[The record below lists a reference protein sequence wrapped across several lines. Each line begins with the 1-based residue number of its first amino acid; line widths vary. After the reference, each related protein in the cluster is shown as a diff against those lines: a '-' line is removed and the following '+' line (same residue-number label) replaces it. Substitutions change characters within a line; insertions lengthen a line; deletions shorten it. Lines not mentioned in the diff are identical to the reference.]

1 MHADSATEAHLG
13 SSAARGVTPTSLQ
26 FCVFQTRFLR
36 YWGCPGFAVTTVRE
50 NTIFFFFLD
59 FNRWGCCFFPSLRP
73 GHEKVHFFPP
83 KHSGPNSPHLEPG
96 GEKKKIRPEAAYLGL
111 QFWTRVV
118 LQKVLIFVVPV
129 LLSAHSSARC
139 SFHTSSWKRCFS
151 KRPAWELT
159 PHSFT
164 LVLHGSEWLDF
175 VLFKKLLFLVT
186 VLSCFK
192 WDYKEKQV
200 VDYYNAVY
208 RINKPWNAE
217 FLFSVISCGLFF
229 VVFFL
234 KWPV

>member
-1 MHADSATEAHLG
+1 MKKYIFSPPNTVALIHHIWNLG
-13 SSAARGVTPTSLQ
+13 G
-26 FCVFQTRFLR
+26 
-36 YWGCPGFAVTTVRE
+36 
-50 NTIFFFFLD
+50 
-59 FNRWGCCFFPSLRP
+59 
-73 GHEKVHFFPP
+73 
-83 KHSGPNSPHLEPG
+83 
-96 GEKKKIRPEAAYLGL
+96 KKKKSDRRLRISVCSSELEWCYRRSW
-111 QFWTRVV
+111 FV
-118 LQKVLIFVVPV
+118 VVPV